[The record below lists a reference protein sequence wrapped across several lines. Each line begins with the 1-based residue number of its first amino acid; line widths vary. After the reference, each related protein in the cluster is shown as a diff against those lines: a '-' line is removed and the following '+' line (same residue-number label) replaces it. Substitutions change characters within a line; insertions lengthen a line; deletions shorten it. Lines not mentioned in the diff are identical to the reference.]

1 MPRNDLLEHLAE
13 RFVTAM
19 VAKLNGNFKAT
30 SPKGQ
35 RGVAKKSAPAF
46 LRNMT
51 CRVEGC
57 RNKSGGPRWGYICE
71 DHRKKLSK
79 PEQRRAR
86 EKWNE
91 KHEAVKSA

>member
-1 MPRNDLLEHLAE
+1 MPRNDLLEQLAE
-13 RFVTAM
+13 RFVSTV
-19 VAKLNGNFKAT
+19 VAKLNGSLQANGL
-30 SPKGQ
+30 KGR

-46 LRNMT
+46 SRNMV

-71 DHRKKLSK
+71 EHRKKLSK

-86 EKWNE
+86 EKWN
-91 KHEAVKSA
+91 KTHEAVKSA